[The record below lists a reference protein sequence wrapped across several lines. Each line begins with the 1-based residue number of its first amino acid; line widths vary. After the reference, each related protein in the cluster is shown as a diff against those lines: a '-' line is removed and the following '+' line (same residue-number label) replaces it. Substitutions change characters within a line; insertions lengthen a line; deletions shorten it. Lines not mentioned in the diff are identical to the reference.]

1 MKFLTKLKLLIIV
14 FVALGIIAYYYMHS
28 KIIQQES
35 LDKILPKEMRDISL
49 ECWIREF
56 IFNHSYD
63 LSEQM
68 RNYSIKITWFSN
80 ESLESNINLLRKE
93 LEEAFISKNVDVISF
108 TIFSSELNL
117 IESLYAANKELILK
131 NTENCQKTKWNPEEV
146 NILLINTQLISHEAT
161 QMFFISNLAKKYYNK
176 SDEFIK
182 NIKRIALESKNTLPP
197 YEEVNLPK
205 CYSTYTYIYLK
216 RFEKELRKQLDN
228 VNDPFSIWWKV
239 AQIKVLDKCSKK
251 LYEWYE
257 DLERKGIH
265 CQSTLSEANAT
276 SFVINANTILSS
288 VYSSSQLEEERI
300 LEKELEE
307 SLGY

>member
-1 MKFLTKLKLLIIV
+1 M
-14 FVALGIIAYYYMHS
+14 
-28 KIIQQES
+28 QQES
-35 LDKILPKEMRDISL
+35 LDKILPKEMRNISL

-108 TIFSSELNL
+108 TMFSSELNL

-131 NTENCQKTKWNPEEV
+131 NTENCQKIKWDPEEV
-146 NILLINTQLISHEAT
+146 NILLINAQLISHEAT
-161 QMFFISNLAKKYYNK
+161 KMFFISSLTKKYYNK

-251 LYEWYE
+251 LYEWHE
-257 DLERKGIH
+257 DLERKGIY
-265 CQSTLSEANAT
+265 CWLPLNEADST
-276 SFVINANTILSS
+276 SFVINANTIFSF

-300 LEKELEE
+300 LERELKEK
-307 SLGY
+307 LGY